1 MTRVTRRAYKK
12 GGKVEGAIWHER
24 DAFDEGGDV
33 RMGDTPNMA
42 RADAERQTSTPETRG
57 EPRENN
63 NVGDAFGRG
72 VSDAASAVGNFFFSP
87 AEAKENP
94 PQIGRQF
101 LAPGET
107 INAAMG
113 SGRQDMAPQG
123 LIRGQGTQ
131 QDTEQANAAE
141 AAAEKMNTAFGAPIG
156 ATTAFGSGVS
166 IPGST
171 FEPKRSA
178 TGTPSESLLA
188 AIQPKENIITNPYDQ
203 GQMPQPTNLANQAND
218 FQKIAD
224 QYKHS
229 ADQGILGMQGYNV
242 GTYAN
247 QMPQPTNVATTI
259 GANDYANQM
268 PQPIG
273 SADTNNPYSQG
284 QMPQPSGGV
293 SNANIRSV
301 RDAITQNM
309 GGNAPSTPAQPV
321 QSPAPVQS
329 TAPVK
334 STAPAATQPMPTAN
348 NVPMPPI
355 PASDLQGPKWVEGL
369 LGLVGLNT
377 QQHLDRLYNNYTN
390 QGLGPTDAYNKSIS
404 DIQDMRKPTSGP
416 DRGGERT
423 QKIQKLM
430 PDGTYQWVDQPF
442 NKGGVAK
449 SSRSLHN
456 NAIVEQ
462 ALHKISAPLPAL
474 DQPLMAAKA
483 GRRY

>member
-57 EPRENN
+57 EPREDN

-94 PQIGRQF
+94 PQIARQF

-203 GQMPQPTNLANQAND
+203 GQMPQPTN
-218 FQKIAD
+218 
-224 QYKHS
+224 
-229 ADQGILGMQGYNV
+229 
-242 GTYAN
+242 
-247 QMPQPTNVATTI
+247 VATTI

-273 SADTNNPYSQG
+273 STDTNNPYSQG

-321 QSPAPVQS
+321 QSTAPVQSPAPVQS

-355 PASDLQGPKWVEGL
+355 PASDLQGPGWVEGL

-390 QGLGPTDAYNKSIS
+390 QGLGPTDAYNKSIG